1 MQRKWWT
8 LLAVCLATFM
18 LLLDITIVNVAL
30 PDIADELD
38 ASFSDVQWVIDAYA
52 LTLAALLLTAGS
64 LADLVGRRLVFAI
77 GLVCFTAASLLCAI
91 APSATA
97 LILARGA
104 QGIGGAAMFATSLAL
119 LAQEFHGPE
128 RGTAFGLW
136 GATTGAAV
144 AIGPLVGG
152 ALTDALGWPS
162 IFYLNLP
169 IGLATIA
176 ITLRKLPES
185 RDEEAAAIDWL
196 GLTTFSA
203 ALFLLVYGLIQG
215 NEHGW
220 DSGLIAGSLVAS
232 ALLLV
237 LFVVVERRQ
246 PRPMFDLSLFRKPTF
261 GGSSIAAFALSASMF
276 AMFLYLTLY
285 LETILDYGPL
295 ETGLRFL
302 PVTALSF
309 VAAAVSGNLTARLPA
324 RGLLGGG
331 LLLVAIGLLLM
342 RGLDTSSEWTALLP
356 GFVVA
361 GIGIG
366 TINPSIAN
374 TAIGVVAPAR
384 AGMASGISSTF
395 RQVGIATGI
404 AGLGAVFQSQVS
416 DRLASA
422 LAGTAAAAHAS
433 DIGRAVTS
441 GGAARAVAAAPPA
454 GRPQLDRAIHAAFAA
469 ALDDLLLIAGVV
481 AFVGAVLAFWLVR
494 EGDFVGHGAGVAP
507 QEDEQ
512 PESTE
517 APPQGGDSVRVRP
530 AETG

>member
-1 MQRKWWT
+1 MERKWWT

-38 ASFSDVQWVIDAYA
+38 ASFSEVQWVIDAYA

-64 LADLVGRRLVFAI
+64 LADLLGRRLVFAI

-91 APSATA
+91 APDATT

-144 AIGPLVGG
+144 AVGPLVGG

-169 IGLATIA
+169 IGLATLVIA
-176 ITLRKLPES
+176 LRKLPES
-185 RDEEAAAIDWL
+185 RDEEAGSIDWL

-203 ALFLLVYGLIQG
+203 ALFLLVFGLIES
-215 NEHGW
+215 NDRGW
-220 DSGLIAGSLVAS
+220 GSTVIVATLAGS

-237 LFVVVERRQ
+237 AFVAVERQR
-246 PRPMFDLSLFRKPTF
+246 PYPMFDLSLFRKPTF
-261 GGSSIAAFALSASMF
+261 GGASIAAFALSASMF

-285 LETILDYGPL
+285 LQTILGYGPL

-302 PVTALSF
+302 PVTLLSF
-309 VAAAVSGNLTARLPA
+309 VAAAVSGTLTARLPA
-324 RGLLGGG
+324 RGLLGAG
-331 LLLVAIGLLLM
+331 LLLVAAGLLLM
-342 RGLDTSSEWTALLP
+342 RGVDASDDWTALLP

-374 TAIGVVAPAR
+374 AAIGVVAPAR

-395 RQVGIATGI
+395 RQVGIAMGI
-404 AGLGAVFQSQVS
+404 AGLGAVFQSRVTS
-416 DRLASA
+416 GLASA
-422 LAGTAAAAHAS
+422 LTSAPAAVA
-433 DIGRAVTS
+433 DEIGRAVTS
-441 GGAARAVAAAPPA
+441 GGAPRAIAAAEPA
-454 GRPQLDRAIHAAFAA
+454 ARPGLERAIQAAFTS
-469 ALDDLLLIAGVV
+469 ALNDILLIAAVV
-481 AFVGAVLAFWLVR
+481 ALLGGALALALVR
-494 EGDFVGHGAGVAP
+494 GSDFVGG
-507 QEDEQ
+507 
-512 PESTE
+512 
-517 APPQGGDSVRVRP
+517 PPRP
-530 AETG
+530 DAA

>member
-1 MQRKWWT
+1 MERKWWT

-30 PDIADELD
+30 PDIAEELD
-38 ASFSDVQWVIDAYA
+38 ASFGEVQWVIDAYA

-64 LADLVGRRLVFAI
+64 LADLLGRRLIFAV
-77 GLVCFTAASLLCAI
+77 GLVGFTIASLLCAI

-152 ALTDALGWPS
+152 ALTDALSWPS
-162 IFYLNLP
+162 IFYLNIP
-169 IGLATIA
+169 IGIATLW
-176 ITLRKLPES
+176 ITLRRLPES
-185 RDEEAAAIDWL
+185 RDEQAGAIDWL

-215 NEHGW
+215 NEQGW
-220 DSGLIAGSLVAS
+220 GSAVIAGSLGGSVV
-232 ALLLV
+232 LLA
-237 LFVVVERRQ
+237 LFVVAERRQ
-246 PRPMFDLSLFRKPTF
+246 AQPMFDLSLFRKRTF
-261 GGSSIAAFALSASMF
+261 AGASIAAFALSASMF

-285 LETILDYGPL
+285 LQTILGYGPL

-302 PVTALSF
+302 PVTLLSF
-309 VAAAVSGNLTARLPA
+309 ICAAISGKLTARLPA
-324 RGLLGGG
+324 RGLLGAG
-331 LLLVAIGLLLM
+331 LVLVGIGLLLM
-342 RGLDTSSEWTALLP
+342 RGVDADDDWTALLP
-356 GFVVA
+356 GFLVA
-361 GIGIG
+361 GFGVG

-374 TAIGVVAPAR
+374 AAIGVVAPAR

-416 DRLASA
+416 NRLGSA
-422 LAGTAAAAHAS
+422 LAHSASAAHA
-433 DIGRAVTS
+433 DELGRAVTA
-441 GGAARAVAAAPPA
+441 GGAPQAIAAAPPA
-454 GRPQLDRAIHAAFAA
+454 ARPRLEHAIHAAFTA
-469 ALDDLLLIAGVV
+469 ALNDLLLISGVV
-481 AFVGAVLAFWLVR
+481 AIVGGLLAFALVR
-494 EGDFVGHGAGVAP
+494 GSDFVGHGPPVPEAAAG
-507 QEDEQ
+507 
-512 PESTE
+512 
-517 APPQGGDSVRVRP
+517 
-530 AETG
+530 